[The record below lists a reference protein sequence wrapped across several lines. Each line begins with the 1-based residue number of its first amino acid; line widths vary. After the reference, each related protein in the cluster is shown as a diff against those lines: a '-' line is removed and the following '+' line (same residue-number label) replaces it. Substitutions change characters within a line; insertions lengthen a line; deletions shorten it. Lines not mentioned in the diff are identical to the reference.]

1 LEFHLSKFANPDE
14 QTRYSGAI
22 YVLMLVLAAAF
33 AGFVW
38 NLYSGREAPRIMP
51 PVGAYKVEPSPEA
64 ANAPDA
70 AEENAL
76 FGSLEGRSETED
88 ATPRPAPEAPMP
100 EAPARVGGAPQ
111 LAPMPSF
118 VADGPYVA
126 QVAAL
131 QSEAAIEPAW
141 TRLASRA
148 PGLFAHAA
156 LDVERADLGQRGI
169 YYRVRAGYF
178 ADRANA
184 HRFCER
190 VEQMG
195 QDCIV
200 VQR

>member
-1 LEFHLSKFANPDE
+1 MAKFANPDE

-38 NLYSGREAPRIMP
+38 NLYSGREAPRIP
-51 PVGAYKVEPSPEA
+51 APAGAYKVEPPPEA
-64 ANAPDA
+64 AGAPDA

-76 FGSLEGRSETED
+76 YGSLEGRAESED
-88 ATPRPAPEAPMP
+88 ATPRPAPETPMP

-111 LAPMPSF
+111 LAPMPTF

-131 QSEAAIEPAW
+131 QSEAAVQPAW
-141 TRLASRA
+141 ARLASRA
-148 PGLFAHAA
+148 PGLFARAN

-169 YYRVRAGYF
+169 YFRLRAGYF

-190 VEQMG
+190 IEQMG